1 MDRGEQLMAEK
12 TLCIIKPDAVANNFV
27 DQINEMI
34 ESKGLSILKSIKIDI
49 PPEIAKQ
56 FYAEHSEKPFF
67 SDLVDFITSGPAVV
81 QILQGDSCITKYRNL
96 MGATNPKEAEEGTIR
111 KKFAE
116 SISKNA
122 VHGSDSPESAVR
134 EIEIMS
140 ALF

>member
-1 MDRGEQLMAEK
+1 MSEK
-12 TLCIIKPDAVANNFV
+12 TLCIIKPDAVENNFV

-34 ESKGLSILKSIKIDI
+34 ESKGLSILKSKKTNISS
-49 PPEIAKQ
+49 EIAKK

-67 SDLVDFITSGPAVV
+67 NELVDFITSGPAVV
-81 QILQGDSCITKYRNL
+81 QILEGDACITSYRSL
-96 MGATNPKEAEEGTIR
+96 MGATNPEEAEEGTIR

-122 VHGSDSPESAVR
+122 VHGSDSPESADR

>member
-1 MDRGEQLMAEK
+1 MSEK
-12 TLCIIKPDAVANNFV
+12 TLCIIKPDAVENNFV

-34 ESKGLSILKSIKIDI
+34 ESKGLSILKSKKTNISS
-49 PPEIAKQ
+49 EIAKK

-67 SDLVDFITSGPAVV
+67 NELVDFITSGPAVV
-81 QILQGDSCITKYRNL
+81 QILEGDACITSYRSL
-96 MGATNPKEAEEGTIR
+96 MGATNPEEAKEGTIR

-122 VHGSDSPESAVR
+122 VHGSDSPESADR

>member
-1 MDRGEQLMAEK
+1 MSEK

-27 DQINEMI
+27 DQINDMI
-34 ESKGLSILKSIKIDI
+34 RAENLIITKTKRLNIT
-49 PPEIAKQ
+49 EEVAKQ

-67 SDLVDFITSGPAVV
+67 TELVKFITSGPAVV
-81 QILQGDSCITKYRNL
+81 QVLEGDDCISNYRNL
-96 MGATNPKEAEEGTIR
+96 MGATNPDEAKEGTIR

-122 VHGSDSPESAVR
+122 VHGSDSSKSAQR

-140 ALF
+140 SLF

>member
-1 MDRGEQLMAEK
+1 MSEK
-12 TLCIIKPDAVANNFV
+12 TLCIIKPDAVANDFV

-34 ESKGLSILKSIKIDI
+34 QSEGLSILKSKKTNISS
-49 PPEIAKQ
+49 EIAKQ
-56 FYAEHSEKPFF
+56 FYAEHSKKPFF
-67 SDLVDFITSGPAVV
+67 NELVNFITSGPAVV
-81 QILQGDSCITKYRNL
+81 QILEGDSCIANYRSL

-122 VHGSDSPESAVR
+122 VHGSDSLESADR

>member
-1 MDRGEQLMAEK
+1 MSEK
-12 TLCIIKPDAVANNFV
+12 TLCIIKPDAVENNFV

-34 ESKGLSILKSIKIDI
+34 ESKGLSILKSKKTNISS
-49 PPEIAKQ
+49 EIAKK

-67 SDLVDFITSGPAVV
+67 NGLVDFITSGPAVV
-81 QILQGDSCITKYRNL
+81 QILEGDACITSYRSL
-96 MGATNPKEAEEGTIR
+96 MGATNPEEAEEGTIR

-122 VHGSDSPESAVR
+122 VHGSDSPESADR
-134 EIEIMS
+134 EIKIMS

>member
-1 MDRGEQLMAEK
+1 MSEK
-12 TLCIIKPDAVANNFV
+12 TLCIIKPDAVENNFV
-27 DQINEMI
+27 NQINEMI
-34 ESKGLSILKSIKIDI
+34 ESKGLSILKSKKTNISS
-49 PPEIAKQ
+49 EIAKK

-67 SDLVDFITSGPAVV
+67 NELVDFITSGPAVV
-81 QILQGDSCITKYRNL
+81 QILEGDACITSYRSL
-96 MGATNPKEAEEGTIR
+96 MGATNPNEAEEGTIR

-122 VHGSDSPESAVR
+122 VHGSDSPESADR

>member
-1 MDRGEQLMAEK
+1 MSEK
-12 TLCIIKPDAVANNFV
+12 TLCIIKPDAVENNFV

-34 ESKGLSILKSIKIDI
+34 ESKGLSILKSKKTNISS
-49 PPEIAKQ
+49 EIAEQ

-67 SDLVDFITSGPAVV
+67 NELVDFITSGPAVV
-81 QILQGDSCITKYRNL
+81 QILEGDACITSYRSL
-96 MGATNPKEAEEGTIR
+96 MGATNPEEAKEGTIR

-122 VHGSDSPESAVR
+122 VHGSDSPESADR